1 MKKPAQQRRKPVR
14 RLYYSDNLPV
24 LRKMESESVDLIYLD
39 PPFNSSRA
47 YNIIYPGD
55 LGQVTAFEDTWYWTP
70 QCDLHLQQMRE
81 GRDILV
87 ALVEAMGKVQMS
99 AYLVNMAARLEEMRR
114 ILKPTGSIYLHCDPT
129 AGHYLKIVMDAIF
142 GVKNFRNEIVWCY
155 SHGGK
160 SKKHFGRKH
169 DTIFFY
175 TKGKDY
181 VFNHRA
187 VRIEMKS
194 GRKSFGGR
202 LETDES
208 GRKYRLVYGSK
219 NKRGKTRYYKYY
231 LDEGKLPE
239 DYWIDINSLQSKV
252 AERLGYPT
260 QKPLALL
267 ERIVSA
273 SSNPGDLV
281 LDPFCGCGTAAA
293 AAEKLKRN
301 WVGIDITYSAVAA
314 IQERF
319 RRQKLDIWGR
329 IEILGKPNTVEE
341 VDRQLLDHSSA
352 LYARKE
358 FEKFCVATVGGLPN
372 DRMGADGGVDGR
384 IPLTTGER
392 AVCSVKS
399 GRVDVKA
406 VRELAGL
413 LKGKD
418 VAGVLLTRQ
427 PPTSAM
433 VKFARQAG
441 LHRPAKKDLLAVKP
455 FPRLQILTLEEIL
468 GGRRPEL
475 PV

>member
-1 MKKPAQQRRKPVR
+1 MKQPAQQRRKPLR

-24 LRKMESESVDLIYLD
+24 LREMESESVDLIYLD

-70 QCDLHLQQMRE
+70 NCDLHLEQMRE

-87 ALVEAMGKVQMS
+87 ALVGAMGRESQMS
-99 AYLVNMAARLEEMRR
+99 AYLVNMAIRFEEMRR
-114 ILKPTGSIYLHCDPT
+114 VLKPTGSLYLHCDPT

-142 GVKNFRNEIVWCY
+142 GAKNFRNEIVWCY
-155 SHGGK
+155 RTGGV
-160 SKKHFGRKH
+160 SKRWFGRKH

-175 TKGKDY
+175 TKSNTY
-181 VFNHRA
+181 AFHRTK
-187 VRIEMKS
+187 EKS
-194 GRKSFGGR
+194 RLSHKYGFGGVEIKKDDKGFYT
-202 LETDES
+202 ETYTRDWWQIDA
-208 GRKYRLVYGSK
+208 L
-219 NKRGKTRYYKYY
+219 RGNQEET
-231 LDEGKLPE
+231 
-239 DYWIDINSLQSKV
+239 
-252 AERLGYPT
+252 LGYPT

-329 IEILGKPNTVEE
+329 IEILGRPNTVEE
-341 VDRQLLDHSSA
+341 VDRKSLDRSSA
-352 LYARKE
+352 LYARKAVV
-358 FEKFCVATVGGLPN
+358 KFCVATVGVLPKA
-372 DRMGADGGVDGR
+372 RRGAAGCVGVR
-384 IPLTTGER
+384 IPQTTGVR
-392 AVCSVKS
+392 AVCSVKR

-427 PPTSAM
+427 PPTGAM
-433 VKFARQAG
+433 VRFARQAG
-441 LHRPAKKDLLAVKP
+441 LHRSATKDLLAVKP

-468 GGRRPEL
+468 GGKRPEL
-475 PV
+475 PT